1 MQTSA
6 LNLTSKLGDNS
17 VVILGGVPDKSNK
30 KLLFVISL
38 GSILVSNGLHAGKFI
53 NKIAGICSG
62 GGGGKA
68 NFAQAGANNSE
79 KLNDALIFAKE
90 FLRSELNNYL
100 DK

>member
-1 MQTSA
+1 MQTSV
-6 LNLTSKLGDNS
+6 LNLTSRLGDNS

-38 GSILVSNGLHAGKFI
+38 GSILVSNGLHAGKLI
-53 NKIAGICSG
+53 NKIASICSG

-68 NFAQAGANNSE
+68 NFAQAGANNTE
-79 KLNDALIFAKE
+79 KLNDALNFAKE